1 MPALAAIPCHTAVS
15 SVGGR
20 GRDTAVASLCKHV
33 ERRLDCDEHALL
45 PSKTNIKEKALKHA
59 QESCSQQLVSC
70 EPRNSTSTLALV
82 HIFTAYPGQ
91 TDLPCLSCCRGI
103 AQLYAHPAPAC
114 AEVPAAR
121 NALGTLAIPC
131 APELAATHQGEPWY
145 RFHET
150 HAWCPIASEDLDKA
164 WILAHHW

>member
-1 MPALAAIPCHTAVS
+1 MHKNPAHSNSYHVSHATLPPLWPLFTYSPPIPAKLISHALAAAGVP
-15 SVGGR
+15 
-20 GRDTAVASLCKHV
+20 
-33 ERRLDCDEHALL
+33 
-45 PSKTNIKEKALKHA
+45 PN
-59 QESCSQQLVSC
+59 
-70 EPRNSTSTLALV
+70 PR
-82 HIFTAYPGQ
+82 
-91 TDLPCLSCCRGI
+91 
-103 AQLYAHPAPAC
+103 PAPAC